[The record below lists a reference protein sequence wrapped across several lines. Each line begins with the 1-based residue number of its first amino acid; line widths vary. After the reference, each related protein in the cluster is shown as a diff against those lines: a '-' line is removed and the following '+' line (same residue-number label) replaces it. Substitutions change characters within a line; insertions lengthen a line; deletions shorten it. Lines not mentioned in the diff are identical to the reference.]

1 VLTVAHRLGT
11 IIYYDRVMVLSGP
24 VPGPAGRI
32 EQYDSPANLLKD
44 TEGAFY
50 KMCFKTGDIDTLI
63 AEANKAQA
71 EATSRT
77 VMR

>member
-1 VLTVAHRLGT
+1 MLTVAHRLGT

-44 TEGAFY
+44 TEVKLGVTILNF
-50 KMCFKTGDIDTLI
+50 TTPPTQHPSSTT
-63 AEANKAQA
+63 NH
-71 EATSRT
+71 
-77 VMR
+77 